1 MLWRFC
7 IHIIMYTK
15 PHIYHVSFDI
25 KGTKNSEEYN
35 AIWNAID
42 TVFETYRDNGCY
54 IDILDSSCLIFSSE
68 TEKEI
73 MNKLKDTITN
83 EGVATK
89 NFWCFISSVD
99 KQSEIF
105 CFTKEMRAIF
115 NEWTKTDFGFN
126 I

>member
-1 MLWRFC
+1 
-7 IHIIMYTK
+7 
-15 PHIYHVSFDI
+15 
-25 KGTKNSEEYN
+25 
-35 AIWNAID
+35 
-42 TVFETYRDNGCY
+42 
-54 IDILDSSCLIFSSE
+54 
-68 TEKEI
+68 

-115 NEWTKTDFGFN
+115 NEWTKTAFGFN